1 VHALRFFHLILL
13 LLVCARPVA
22 AEVAVVLNS
31 NDDNVSLIDTKAY
44 REIARV
50 PIGKGPH
57 HLMATPDERFLIVGN
72 TGSNDLVYLNR
83 QTGEI
88 VRRLPNIADPY
99 QFGFSPDAR
108 WFVIAGNRLDRVD
121 VYRHDGDALVLA
133 KRIALTKTP
142 SHVAFSADSTTVY
155 VTLQESDQVAAI
167 DLGSQTL
174 RWTAPTGRQP
184 AGIWRTP
191 DGRHLIVGMTGADFA
206 DVLDAGDGHSIKHI
220 PTGRG
225 AHNFL
230 PRGDGRHLF
239 ISNRVD
245 NTISVID
252 QQTLVVVDT
261 INVPGGPDCMELR
274 RDGTELWV
282 TSRWINRV
290 SVIDLTTKKLKTSI
304 KVGRSPH
311 GIYFPTHAPR
321 K

>member
-1 VHALRFFHLILL
+1 M
-13 LLVCARPVA
+13 RPAVA
-22 AEVAVVLNS
+22 EIAVVLNS
-31 NDDNVSLIDTKAY
+31 NDDNFSLIDTQTY
-44 REIARV
+44 REIKRV
-50 PIGKGPH
+50 PVGKGPH

-72 TGSNDLVYLNR
+72 TGSNDLIYLNR
-83 QTGEI
+83 HNGEI
-88 VRRLPNIADPY
+88 AKRQPGIADPY

-121 VYRHDGDALVLA
+121 VYRHDGDRLTLA
-133 KRIALTKTP
+133 KKIPLAKTP
-142 SHVAFSADSTTVY
+142 SHVAFSSDSAIVF

-167 DLGSQTL
+167 ELATQSV

-191 DGRHLIVGMTGADFA
+191 DGQHLIVGMTGADYA
-206 DVLDAGDGHSIKHI
+206 EVLSTSDGRSIKRI

-252 QQTLVVVDT
+252 QQTLSVVES
-261 INVPGGPDCMELR
+261 IKVPGGPDCMELR

-290 SVIDLTTKKLKTSI
+290 SVIDLATKKLKTSI

-321 K
+321 Q